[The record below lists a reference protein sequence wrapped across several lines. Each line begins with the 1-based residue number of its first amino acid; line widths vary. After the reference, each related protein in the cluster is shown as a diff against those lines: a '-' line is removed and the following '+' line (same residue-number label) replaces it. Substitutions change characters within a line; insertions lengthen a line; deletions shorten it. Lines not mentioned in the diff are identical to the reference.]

1 MVGGLVLSS
10 REYQCLEWSARGKS
24 AGGDRDHFGIAERTA
39 GFHLDSARAKLRV
52 SSLRQAIVLLTESKS
67 RKWIA
72 SPP

>member
-24 AGGDRDHFGIAERTA
+24 AGEIGIISVSQSEPRVFT
-39 GFHLDSARAKLRV
+39 LDSARAKLRV